1 MAETSLKNE
10 IETIS
15 LHKIPTGKHSFIA
28 TVIEKTL
35 EDEYDYWGN
44 EIAVPYLH
52 LTKLQVQLDLKW
64 YNVDTAGV
72 KVFSKIGKKL
82 EKLNLETMDLISFDA
97 HVEEK
102 LIDFDPYDEQTI
114 PKDYDNPTFL
124 LEYYYAVF
132 NTWNGQRIQNGEKR
146 KSYRFD
152 NIHELH
158 TFNRRENGYFREWR
172 QAYYRGKK
180 LKNFSAI
187 EKYS

>member
-82 EKLNLETMDLISFDA
+82 EKLNLEAMDLISFDA
-97 HVEEK
+97 HVENM
-102 LIDFDPYDEQTI
+102 LISFNLHEEPTL
-114 PKDYDNPTFL
+114 PKDYDNMYIVI
-124 LEYYYAVF
+124 EYYEAKFDIY
-132 NTWNGQRIQNGEKR
+132 TRERIEKGNYCHEYPVKKIKKLDHFDKRQNGW
-146 KSYRFD
+146 
-152 NIHELH
+152 
-158 TFNRRENGYFREWR
+158 FRELR
-172 QAYYRGKK
+172 EICYYGKI